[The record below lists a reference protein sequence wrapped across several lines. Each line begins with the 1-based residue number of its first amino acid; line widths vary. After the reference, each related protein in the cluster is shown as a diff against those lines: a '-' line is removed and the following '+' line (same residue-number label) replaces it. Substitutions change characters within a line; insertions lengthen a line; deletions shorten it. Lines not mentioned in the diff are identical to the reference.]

1 MAIEQNSQNKTFA
14 VKDLPQRQSED
25 YISIYSNYIEISFGN
40 MDIQFLI
47 FDVTQDEQGKP
58 VKEKKAR
65 LVMSPEHA
73 KSFRDATIHTIT
85 QWVEKHGGGK
95 K

>member
-1 MAIEQNSQNKTFA
+1 MAIEQNSQNKTIS

-25 YISIYSNYIEISFGN
+25 YISIYSNYIEINFGN

-47 FDVTQDEQGKP
+47 FDVTLDEQGNP

-73 KSFRDATIHTIT
+73 QSFSDATVKTIA
-85 QWVEKHGGGK
+85 QWVEMHGGGK

>member
-1 MAIEQNSQNKTFA
+1 MAIEQNSQNKPISI
-14 VKDLPQRQSED
+14 KDLSQRQSED
-25 YISIYSNYIEISFGN
+25 YISIYSNYIEINFGN

-47 FDVTQDEQGKP
+47 FDVTLDEQGNP

-65 LVMSPEHA
+65 LVMSPQHA
-73 KSFRDATIHTIT
+73 KSFSDAINRTIA
-85 QWVEKHGGGK
+85 QWKENHEGGK